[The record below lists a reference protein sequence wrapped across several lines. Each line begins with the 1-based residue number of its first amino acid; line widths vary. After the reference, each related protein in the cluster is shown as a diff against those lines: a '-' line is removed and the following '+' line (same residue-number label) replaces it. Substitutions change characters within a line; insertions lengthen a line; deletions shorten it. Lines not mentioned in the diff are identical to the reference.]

1 MKDIFRILAINP
13 GSTSTK
19 IAVYDNETLVFEKVV
34 RYSREEL
41 TSFAN
46 IIGQYE
52 FRKNGILQLLLANGI
67 DIAGLDAIVGR
78 GGLLKPIE
86 GGTYIVNESMIEAL
100 WLAERGEHAA
110 NLGGVIAK
118 EIADKLGIP
127 AYIVDPVVVDELADI
142 ARLSGLPGY
151 DRLSIFH
158 ALNQKAV
165 ARNIA
170 KQLGKTYETAKL
182 IVAHMGGGITV
193 GVHQNGKVIDVNDGL
208 YGEGPFSPE
217 RTGTIPVSHLLE
229 LCFNGKYTLDEV
241 KKKLVG
247 KGGLVAYLGTN
258 DAREVVRMIENGD
271 AKAKLV
277 YEAMAYQIA
286 KEIAANAAV
295 LYGKVDAIVLT
306 GGLAYDKM
314 LVKLIADRV
323 KFITEI
329 LVVPGEDEMLALTK
343 GALRVLRGEDN
354 FKEYI

>member
-182 IVAHMGGGITV
+182 IVAHMGGG
-193 GVHQNGKVIDVNDGL
+193 
-208 YGEGPFSPE
+208 
-217 RTGTIPVSHLLE
+217 
-229 LCFNGKYTLDEV
+229 
-241 KKKLVG
+241 
-247 KGGLVAYLGTN
+247 
-258 DAREVVRMIENGD
+258 
-271 AKAKLV
+271 
-277 YEAMAYQIA
+277 
-286 KEIAANAAV
+286 
-295 LYGKVDAIVLT
+295 
-306 GGLAYDKM
+306 
-314 LVKLIADRV
+314 
-323 KFITEI
+323 
-329 LVVPGEDEMLALTK
+329 
-343 GALRVLRGEDN
+343 
-354 FKEYI
+354 